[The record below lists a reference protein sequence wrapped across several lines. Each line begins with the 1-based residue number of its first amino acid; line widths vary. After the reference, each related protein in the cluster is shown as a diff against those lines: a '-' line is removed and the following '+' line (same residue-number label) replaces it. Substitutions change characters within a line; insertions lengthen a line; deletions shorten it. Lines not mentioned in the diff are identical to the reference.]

1 MVGQILDFIHN
12 YFYEEPIEGHFRITD
27 GVFDPPLHGVKNK
40 QYLKVEG
47 SSLNDGIYQYP
58 VTGLVHEEFDG
69 VVWKLAV
76 PRDLLNIAGE
86 IEEWLAANNVA
97 AGPFTS
103 ESFGGYSYTKGVSAK
118 TGAPLSWQDV
128 FASRLNKWRK
138 II

>member
-12 YFYEEPIEGHFRITD
+12 YFYEFPIEDKFVIQD
-27 GVFDPPLHGVKNK
+27 GTFTLADVKDG
-40 QYLKVEG
+40 QYIKIMG

-58 VTGLVHEEFDG
+58 VSDLVDEEFDG
-69 VVWKLAV
+69 VVWALAV
-76 PRDLLNIAGE
+76 PRDLLNIADE
-86 IEEWLAANNVA
+86 VSEWLAANNVA